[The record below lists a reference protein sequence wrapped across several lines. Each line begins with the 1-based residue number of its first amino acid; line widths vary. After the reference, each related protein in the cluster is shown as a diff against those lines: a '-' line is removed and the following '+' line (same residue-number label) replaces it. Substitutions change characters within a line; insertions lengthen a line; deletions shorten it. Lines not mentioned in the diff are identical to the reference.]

1 MNPSHTSIPSQTS
14 DTYNPNLQ
22 SANPPSDTHELQG
35 KDPNRHTT
43 PKLSSK
49 ADNTEDFWAHLEAL
63 QRKAQ
68 ERKKI
73 EEAANKPQPM
83 SIESSEPSL
92 RSHQPQAS
100 NCRSQSSSSAEN
112 GSAQH
117 DEKHNEQKGGVD
129 PVFFEKLGK
138 LNRKEISVIEINKP
152 KPERTPGPGPRVD
165 GEWTSLHLLALRDPN
180 RIPELIASG
189 ASLDAVNKDGLTLLH
204 IAFFR
209 RDADTMRQLLAAGAN
224 PLIRHGI
231 YGSPLAFA
239 LVTRKELAMTLAE
252 AVPGNAKAN
261 VEEDGDTEVHMAVEL
276 PEVLYVLLSKGMQDS
291 ADGRGMTALMMA
303 AVDGQLQ
310 SVKYLLGQRPK
321 NEKESDYLAYINSTD
336 NVYGM
341 TALGHAC
348 DENHLE
354 IVELLLKHGANLYHP
369 SDQKSLLKVAADKGN
384 IPLLNLLLENGAAEY
399 EPDLTNQ
406 LFTFVKRGQ
415 SEVVQALGPYVTL
428 NRQQQY
434 KLLSHW
440 AKNPQPKLLAAIS
453 RLITATVPSVRSMI
467 EGRGIL
473 TVPLAQKSPGLL
485 VAVLEFF
492 DRRDTFNYVLQRY
505 ISIFLDGQ
513 GEGADTAMGKI
524 LLDFALPRFSR
535 LKGDRETVMRLLQL
549 SEKLR
554 DYRLATLI
562 KDGHDST
569 SFFKSSAIPFNQKWI
584 SDPVM
589 RDFLSDVPD
598 SNPSSKGIWL
608 GKKLISS
615 VVPARQAIN
624 IDGANLSNELI
635 FALKEKSIS
644 PALDTVFKDHKL
656 SGLVSQTLKY
666 ALEGLVTKLYPDP
679 ATRSSAVCR
688 LIIGYCFSTLSD
700 SSGFT
705 EHTATQLMKSDGH
718 WESVKRKVDAEV
730 DEIEG
735 VGSALIGSFAE
746 SLSGKTIIPLITRL
760 ILDHLN
766 NANAESELSARFQ
779 STLGL
784 LDVPA
789 RRLAA
794 ACVSAGQRWQARLP
808 SSAQS
813 SRQSLNMPNVEA
825 HFKQSIGQEL
835 RALKAQPKLP
845 DQLAVGLSDV
855 DLNLVPAFQ
864 QIVFFQQD
872 LIERAFGVFKALPN
886 DTIANFVGSLG
897 KTSSADET
905 SSEEISLDQSAN
917 SEGSAYFDSED
928 SYNHS

>member
-1 MNPSHTSIPSQTS
+1 MNNLTPSQTS
-14 DTYNPNLQ
+14 DSHNPNLR
-22 SANPPSDTHELQG
+22 SANPPSDAHERRG
-35 KDPNRHTT
+35 EDPNRHTT

-49 ADNTEDFWAHLEAL
+49 ADNTEDFWAQLEAL

-138 LNRKEISVIEINKP
+138 PNRKEISVIEINKP

-189 ASLDAVNKDGLTLLH
+189 ASLDAVNKGGLTLLH
-204 IAFFR
+204 TAMFR
-209 RDADTMRQLLAAGAN
+209 RDADAMRQLLAAGAN
-224 PLIRHGI
+224 PLICTEI
-231 YGSPLAFA
+231 YPSPLAYA
-239 LVTRKELAMTLAE
+239 LVGRREFAMALAE
-252 AVPGNAKAN
+252 ALPANAKAN
-261 VEEDGDTEVHMAVEL
+261 VYEDGDTEVLMAVAL

-291 ADGRGMTALMMA
+291 ANERGVTALMWA
-303 AVDGQLQ
+303 AADGHLQ
-310 SVKYLLGQRPK
+310 SVKYLLGQRPQ

-336 NVYGM
+336 NVDGM
-341 TALGHAC
+341 TALGEAC
-348 DENHLE
+348 TKNHLE
-354 IVELLLKHGANLYHP
+354 IVSLLLKHGANLYHP
-369 SDQKSLLKVAADKGN
+369 SNKMSLLNLAACRRE
-384 IPLLNLLLENGAAEY
+384 IPLLNLLMENGAAEY
-399 EPDLTNQ
+399 EPDLTNR

-440 AKNPQPKLLAAIS
+440 AKNPRPKLLAAMS
-453 RLITATVPSVRSMI
+453 RLITATVPSVRSII
-467 EGRGIL
+467 EGPGIL
-473 TVPLAQKSPGLL
+473 TVPIAKKSPGLL

-513 GEGADTAMGKI
+513 GEGVDTAMGKA
-524 LLDFALPRFSR
+524 LLDFALSRFSS

-549 SEKLR
+549 SEKLQ

-598 SNPSSKGIWL
+598 SSSTIKGIWL
-608 GKKLISS
+608 GKKLVSS

-718 WESVKRKVDAEV
+718 WESVKRKVDAEI

-746 SLSGKTIIPLITRL
+746 SLSDKTIIPLITRL
-760 ILDHLN
+760 ILENLN
-766 NANAESELSARFQ
+766 NANAESKLSAHFQ

-794 ACVSAGQRWQARLP
+794 ACVSAGRRWQARLP

-917 SEGSAYFDSED
+917 SEGSAYLDSQD
-928 SYNHS
+928 SYTQS

>member
-1 MNPSHTSIPSQTS
+1 MNNLTPSQTS
-14 DTYNPNLQ
+14 DSHNPNLR
-22 SANPPSDTHELQG
+22 SANPPSDAHERRG
-35 KDPNRHTT
+35 EDPNRHTT

-49 ADNTEDFWAHLEAL
+49 ADNTEDFWAQLEAL

-189 ASLDAVNKDGLTLLH
+189 ASLDAVNKGGLTLLH
-204 IAFFR
+204 TAMFR
-209 RDADTMRQLLAAGAN
+209 RDADAMRQLLAAGAN
-224 PLIRHGI
+224 PLICTEI
-231 YGSPLAFA
+231 YPSPLAYA
-239 LVTRKELAMTLAE
+239 LVGRREFAMALAE
-252 AVPGNAKAN
+252 ALPANAKAN
-261 VEEDGDTEVHMAVEL
+261 VYEDGDTEVLMAVAL

-291 ADGRGMTALMMA
+291 ANERGVTALMWA
-303 AVDGQLQ
+303 AADGHLQ
-310 SVKYLLGQRPK
+310 SVKYLLGQRPQ

-336 NVYGM
+336 NVDGM
-341 TALGHAC
+341 TALGEAC
-348 DENHLE
+348 TKNHLE
-354 IVELLLKHGANLYHP
+354 IVSLLLKHGANLYHP
-369 SDQKSLLKVAADKGN
+369 SNKMSLLNLAACRRE

-399 EPDLTNQ
+399 EPDLTNR

-440 AKNPQPKLLAAIS
+440 AKNPRPKLLAAMS
-453 RLITATVPSVRSMI
+453 RLITATVPSVRSII
-467 EGRGIL
+467 EGPGIL
-473 TVPLAQKSPGLL
+473 TVPIAKKSPGLL

-513 GEGADTAMGKI
+513 GEGVDTAMGKA
-524 LLDFALPRFSR
+524 LLDFALSRFSS

-549 SEKLR
+549 SEKLQ

-598 SNPSSKGIWL
+598 SSSSIKGIWL
-608 GKKLISS
+608 GKKLVSS

-718 WESVKRKVDAEV
+718 WESVKRKVDAEI

-746 SLSGKTIIPLITRL
+746 SLSDKTIIPLITRL
-760 ILDHLN
+760 ILENLN
-766 NANAESELSARFQ
+766 NANAESKLSAHFQ

-794 ACVSAGQRWQARLP
+794 ACVSAGRRWQARLP

-917 SEGSAYFDSED
+917 SEGSAYLDSQD
-928 SYNHS
+928 SYTQS

>member
-1 MNPSHTSIPSQTS
+1 MNPSNTSIPSQTS

-22 SANPPSDTHELQG
+22 SAPPSDTHEPQG
-35 KDPNRHTT
+35 KGSNRDTT

-49 ADNTEDFWAHLEAL
+49 ADNTEDFWLQLEAL
-63 QRKAQ
+63 HRMAQ

-73 EEAANKPQPM
+73 EEAANKTQPI
-83 SIESSEPSL
+83 SIESSDPSL
-92 RSHQPQAS
+92 HSHPRQVSDRQG
-100 NCRSQSSSSAEN
+100 QSSLSTEH
-112 GSAQH
+112 GSTQH
-117 DEKHNEQKGGVD
+117 DAKHNEQKGGVD

-138 LNRKEISVIEINKP
+138 LNRKEISVSEIIKSPPN
-152 KPERTPGPGPRVD
+152 RIPGPGPRVD

-180 RIPELIASG
+180 QIPELIASG

-204 IAFFR
+204 IAMFR
-209 RDADTMRQLLAAGAN
+209 RDADAIRQLLAAGAN
-224 PLIRHGI
+224 PLICTEI
-231 YGSPLAFA
+231 YPSPLAYA
-239 LVTRKELAMTLAE
+239 LVGRREFAMALAE
-252 AVPGNAKAN
+252 ALPANAKAN
-261 VEEDGDTEVHMAVEL
+261 VYEDGDTEVLMAVQL

-291 ADGRGMTALMMA
+291 ANGRGVTALMMA

-348 DENHLE
+348 DEDHLE

-384 IPLLNLLLENGAAEY
+384 IRLLNLLLENGAAEY

-467 EGRGIL
+467 EGPGIL
-473 TVPLAQKSPGLL
+473 TIPLAKKSPGLL
-485 VAVLEFF
+485 AAVLEFF

-513 GEGADTAMGKI
+513 GEAADTAMGKV
-524 LLDFALPRFSR
+524 LLDFALSRFSG

-549 SEKLR
+549 SEKLQ
-554 DYRLATLI
+554 DYRLASLI

-589 RDFLSDVPD
+589 RDFLSDVPN
-598 SNPSSKGIWL
+598 SSSTSKGIWL
-608 GKKLISS
+608 GKKLVSS
-615 VVPARQAIN
+615 VVTARQAID

-635 FALKEKSIS
+635 FALKEKSIDT
-644 PALDTVFKDHKL
+644 ALDTIFKNYKL

-666 ALEGLVTKLYPDP
+666 SLEGLITKLYPDP
-679 ATRSSAVCR
+679 ATRSNAVCR
-688 LIIGYCFSTLSD
+688 LVIGYCFSTLSD
-700 SSGFT
+700 SSKFN
-705 EHTATQLMKSDGH
+705 EHGATQIMKSDDH
-718 WESVKRKVDAEV
+718 WKSIKRKVDAEV

-760 ILDHLN
+760 ILDHLD
-766 NANAESELSARFQ
+766 NAKAESELSARFQ

-794 ACVSAGQRWQARLP
+794 ACVSAGRRWQDRLP

-813 SRQSLNMPNVEA
+813 SLHSLNMPNVEA
-825 HFKQSIGQEL
+825 HFKQSIGQAL
-835 RALKAQPKLP
+835 LALKQQPKLA
-845 DQLAVGLSDV
+845 DQLAVGLSVV
-855 DLNLVPAFQ
+855 DLDLVPAFQ

-872 LIERAFGVFKALPN
+872 LIEQAFGVFKALPN
-886 DTIANFVGSLG
+886 DTIANFVGGLV
-897 KTSSADET
+897 KTSAADET

-917 SEGSAYFDSED
+917 SEGSAYLDSED
-928 SYNHS
+928 SYTQS

>member
-1 MNPSHTSIPSQTS
+1 MNNLTPSQTS
-14 DTYNPNLQ
+14 DSHNPNLR
-22 SANPPSDTHELQG
+22 SANPPSDAHERRG
-35 KDPNRHTT
+35 EDPNRHTT

-49 ADNTEDFWAHLEAL
+49 ADNTEDFWAQLEAL

-189 ASLDAVNKDGLTLLH
+189 ASLDAVNKGGLTLLH
-204 IAFFR
+204 TAMFR
-209 RDADTMRQLLAAGAN
+209 RDADAMRQLLAAGAN
-224 PLIRHGI
+224 PLICTEI
-231 YGSPLAFA
+231 YPSPLAYA
-239 LVTRKELAMTLAE
+239 LVRRREFAMALAE
-252 AVPGNAKAN
+252 ALPANAKAN
-261 VEEDGDTEVHMAVEL
+261 VYEDGDTEILMAVAL

-291 ADGRGMTALMMA
+291 ANERGVTALMWA
-303 AVDGQLQ
+303 AADGHLQ
-310 SVKYLLGQRPK
+310 SVKYLLGQRPQ

-336 NVYGM
+336 NVDGM
-341 TALGHAC
+341 TALGEAC
-348 DENHLE
+348 TKNHLE
-354 IVELLLKHGANLYHP
+354 IVSLLLKHGANLYHP
-369 SDQKSLLKVAADKGN
+369 SNKMSLLNLAACRRE
-384 IPLLNLLLENGAAEY
+384 IPLLNLLMENGAAEY
-399 EPDLTNQ
+399 EPDLTNR

-440 AKNPQPKLLAAIS
+440 AKNPRPKLLAAMS
-453 RLITATVPSVRSMI
+453 RLITATVPSVRSII
-467 EGRGIL
+467 EGPGIL
-473 TVPLAQKSPGLL
+473 TVPIAKKSPGLL

-513 GEGADTAMGKI
+513 GEGVDTAMGKA
-524 LLDFALPRFSR
+524 LLDFALSRFSS

-549 SEKLR
+549 SEKLQ

-598 SNPSSKGIWL
+598 SSSTIKGIWL
-608 GKKLISS
+608 GKKLVSS

-718 WESVKRKVDAEV
+718 WESVKRKVDAEI

-746 SLSGKTIIPLITRL
+746 SLSDKTIIPLITRL
-760 ILDHLN
+760 ILENLN
-766 NANAESELSARFQ
+766 NANAESKLSAHFQ

-794 ACVSAGQRWQARLP
+794 ACVSAGRRWQARLP

-917 SEGSAYFDSED
+917 SEGSAYLDSQD
-928 SYNHS
+928 SYTQS

>member
-1 MNPSHTSIPSQTS
+1 MNPSHTSIPSQPS

-22 SANPPSDTHELQG
+22 SAPPSDTHEPQG
-35 KDPNRHTT
+35 KGSNRDTT

-49 ADNTEDFWAHLEAL
+49 ADNTEDFWLQLEAL
-63 QRKAQ
+63 HRMAQ

-73 EEAANKPQPM
+73 EEAANKTQPM
-83 SIESSEPSL
+83 SIESSDPSL
-92 RSHQPQAS
+92 HSHQHQVS
-100 NCRSQSSSSAEN
+100 NRRDQSSSSTEN
-112 GSAQH
+112 GYPQY

-152 KPERTPGPGPRVD
+152 KPERTPGPGPRVN

-180 RIPELIASG
+180 QIPELIASG

-261 VEEDGDTEVHMAVEL
+261 VEEDGDTEVHMAVQL

-291 ADGRGMTALMMA
+291 ANGRGVTALMMA

-348 DENHLE
+348 DEDHLE

-384 IPLLNLLLENGAAEY
+384 IRLLNLLLENGAAEY

-440 AKNPQPKLLAAIS
+440 ANNPQPKLLAAIS

-467 EGRGIL
+467 EGPGIL
-473 TVPLAQKSPGLL
+473 TIPLAKKSPGLL
-485 VAVLEFF
+485 AAVLEFF

-513 GEGADTAMGKI
+513 GEAADTAMGKV
-524 LLDFALPRFSR
+524 LLDFALSRFSI

-549 SEKLR
+549 SEKLQ

-589 RDFLSDVPD
+589 RDFLSDVPNN
-598 SNPSSKGIWL
+598 SSTSKGIWL
-608 GKKLISS
+608 GKKLVSS
-615 VVPARQAIN
+615 VVTARQAID

-635 FALKEKSIS
+635 FALKEKSIDT
-644 PALDTVFKDHKL
+644 ALDTIFKNYKL

-666 ALEGLVTKLYPDP
+666 SLVGLITELYPDP

-700 SSGFT
+700 NSKFT
-705 EHTATQLMKSDGH
+705 EHGATQIMKSDDH
-718 WESVKRKVDAEV
+718 WKSVKRKVDAEV

-735 VGSALIGSFAE
+735 VGSALIDSFAANLSSE
-746 SLSGKTIIPLITRL
+746 KILPLVTKAIIDSLDNSIT
-760 ILDHLN
+760 
-766 NANAESELSARFQ
+766 ESELASQFQ

-784 LDVPA
+784 LETPA

-794 ACVSAGQRWQARLP
+794 ACLNAGKRWQDRLP
-808 SSAQS
+808 SSAQG
-813 SRQSLNMPNVEA
+813 SRHRLNFSALEVQ
-825 HFKQSIGQEL
+825 FKEWIGQAL
-835 RALKAQPKLP
+835 RDLRRQAKLP
-845 DQLAVGLSDV
+845 DQLAAGLSAIESD
-855 DLNLVPAFQ
+855 LVPAFQ
-864 QIVFFQQD
+864 QIVFFQLD
-872 LIERAFGVFKALPN
+872 LIEQAFGVFQPLPG
-886 DTIANFVGSLG
+886 DTLANFVSQITQNRLPE
-897 KTSSADET
+897 ET
-905 SSEEISLDQSAN
+905 SDEAISNDQSTE
-917 SEGSAYFDSED
+917 STGSAYLDSEE
-928 SYNHS
+928 SYRPQE